1 MPYQAVHIG
10 ADSWKTHKQ
19 VKCTISNQDYK
30 HSIKSLRFQ
39 PAATILAVGRLAN
52 GRVTSKANEPALNE
66 HVAKINYT
74 HERN

>member
-1 MPYQAVHIG
+1 MPYQAVHID
-10 ADSWKTHKQ
+10 ADSRKTHKQ
-19 VKCTISNQDYK
+19 VKCTSNQDYK
-30 HSIKSLRFQ
+30 HSIKSLRLQ

-52 GRVTSKANEPALNE
+52 RRVTSKANEPALNE